1 MMLGSTVTLKELQQM
16 LDEGHNL
23 SEVIVHLKEKGT
35 ESLVKRLSQLL
46 LETET
51 YAKHKEVDVTFIVGD
66 DVIRSRDNLAQ
77 TIEGLYESGKLEG
90 ATVGMNYGSD
100 SEHYR
105 HLSRADCDVL
115 GNYLTKTLQESML
128 KPAGIVCQLRCSTER
143 DDYCLN
149 NFSMHTNFSLPE
161 APDDLVLLKKVVDF
175 ISYAKRWEGFA
186 VQKISNRNMQG
197 LSELD
202 AIIENA
208 RVKLEL

>member
-46 LETET
+46 IETET
-51 YAKHKEVDVTFIVGD
+51 YAKHKEINVALMVGD
-66 DVIRSRDNLAQ
+66 DIIHSRDNLAQ

-115 GNYLTKTLQESML
+115 GNCLTKTLQESML
-128 KPAGIVCQLRCSTER
+128 KPAGIVCQLRCSNER
-143 DDYCLN
+143 DDYYHN
-149 NFSMHTNFSLPE
+149 NFSVRTSFSLPE

-186 VQKISNRNMQG
+186 VQKISDRNKQG